1 MKMKAIIRNTLNF
14 TPSPMILS
22 AEACLAIMT
31 ADFTKAVIYYLLEA
45 KSLGGF
51 LE

>member
-1 MKMKAIIRNTLNF
+1 MKKKAIITNTLNF
-14 TPSPMILS
+14 TPMILS